1 MKLFL
6 MTLQD
11 LQILDSQS
19 KLKNICNNIK
29 KIKKREAKMLLVF
42 YG

>member
-29 KIKKREAKMLLVF
+29 NKKREAKMLLVF